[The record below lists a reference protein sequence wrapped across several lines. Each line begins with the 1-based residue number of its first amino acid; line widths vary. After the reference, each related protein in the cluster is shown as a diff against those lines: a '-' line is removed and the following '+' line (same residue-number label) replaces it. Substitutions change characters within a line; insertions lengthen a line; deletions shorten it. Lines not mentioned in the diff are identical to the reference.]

1 MSYELTGKLLQVSE
15 VHQVNDRFKKR
26 EFVLERERM
35 GGSMVFTDYI
45 KFQLVQDRV
54 ELVNDLQPGEML
66 KVNFDIRG
74 NKWEKNGETM
84 YFTNLEAWKIEKA
97 ASEEQPQ
104 QQQAQAVTAAAPPPP
119 PANGSDVPPP
129 SAEPAEGLGEDDL
142 PF

>member
-15 VHQVNDRFKKR
+15 VQQISERFKKR

-54 ELVNDLQPGEML
+54 ELVNDIEPGEML

-74 NKWEKNGETM
+74 NKWEKNGEIK

-97 ASEEQPQ
+97 AAEQP
-104 QQQAQAVTAAAPPPP
+104 QAVTAAAPPPP
-119 PANGSDVPPP
+119 TPPASGDVPPP
-129 SAEPAEGLGEDDL
+129 GNEPMEPLGDDDL